1 MMTKKT
7 DLRKLR
13 TRKLL
18 RQALVELMQEKGL
31 EKITVSDLTMRAEI
45 NRGTF
50 YLHYKDVTDL
60 LQQCQQQLMDELSL
74 LANEIQIDELLKAA
88 KRDEP
93 YEKIVAILEF
103 WYEHTD
109 FSKLMLGPK
118 GDPAFAMGIR
128 KFMQQKLFNKLTD
141 FIPEDQAANIKVPK
155 DYLIAFI
162 SSANVGVLQH
172 WFESG
177 QHQSPRELA
186 LIMTRLIAQGPVKVS
201 CIHE

>member
-1 MMTKKT
+1 
-7 DLRKLR
+7 
-13 TRKLL
+13 
-18 RQALVELMQEKGL
+18 MQEKGL
-31 EKITVSDLTMRAEI
+31 EKITISDLTQRAEV

-74 LANEIQIDELLKAA
+74 LANEIQIADLLNAA

-93 YEKIVAILEF
+93 YDRIVAILEF
-103 WYEHTD
+103 WYEHTE
-109 FSKLMLGPK
+109 FSKLMFGPK
-118 GDPAFAMGIR
+118 GDPAFVMSIR

-141 FIPEDQAANIKVPK
+141 FIAQDQALNMRVPK

-177 QHQSPRELA
+177 QVQSPRELA
-186 LIMTRLIAQGPVKVS
+186 LIMTRLIAQGPVTVTGLNNV
-201 CIHE
+201 IDT